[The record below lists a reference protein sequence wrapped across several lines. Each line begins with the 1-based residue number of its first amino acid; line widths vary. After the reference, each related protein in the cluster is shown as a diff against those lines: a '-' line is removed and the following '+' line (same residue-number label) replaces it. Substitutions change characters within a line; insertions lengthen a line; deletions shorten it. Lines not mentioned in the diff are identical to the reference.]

1 MYEQKFRIVVENW
14 HIAKKAKHRRSDALP
29 INQFNFVIRY

>member
-1 MYEQKFRIVVENW
+1 MYEQKLRVVVRNW
-14 HIAKKAKHRRSDALP
+14 YITKKAKHRRSDALP